1 MNPSGPPHYLAFRA
15 TLAAAVLVALGAVA
29 WWTAQPEVLR
39 VILVFL
45 NLPVR

>member
-1 MNPSGPPHYLAFRA
+1 VNPSGPPHYQAFRG
-15 TLAAAVLVALGAVA
+15 TLVVAVLVALGVVA

-39 VILVFL
+39 AILIFL